1 MSPSTSTSAT
11 KLIPSLAGH
20 ISMSTTPLRG
30 GDEDEDPQAKAQR
43 LAARAA
49 RFSNKLAGNRYKE
62 LDAVRQQHLKRLEEA
77 AAGEGSLTSG
87 LGMEDVTLM
96 RGTCEDK
103 CAEYER
109 EFREFTGEI
118 NPYERVRWRSRRGA
132 YPDGRERTGEWTMRR
147 RWLRIRGVTPVQEW
161 VLLQSCPL
169 ICVRPERWW

>member
-1 MSPSTSTSAT
+1 MSA
-11 KLIPSLAGH
+11 
-20 ISMSTTPLRG
+20 TPLRG
-30 GDEDEDPQAKAQR
+30 GDEDEDPRAKAQR

-77 AAGEGSLTSG
+77 AEREGSSVG
-87 LGMEDVTLM
+87 GGSGMEDATLM

-118 NPYERVRWRSRRGA
+118 NPYERVRHRRGSEHELMA
-132 YPDGRERTGEWTMRR
+132 ENRWADGPYQG
-147 RWLRIRGVTPVQEW
+147 G
-161 VLLQSCPL
+161 C
-169 ICVRPERWW
+169 CVHAE